1 MKNVL
6 VTGANGFIGQAV
18 CRDLLQ
24 RQFHVLPVVR
34 HSSTIPNATI
44 IKDEYDPQWDTL
56 LKECQTIVHLAGRA
70 HVAHDQS
77 LETRALYIKEN
88 VELTLLLAQKA
99 ADLGVKRFIFI
110 SSIKV
115 NGEETL
121 NAKAFNPEDVPHP
134 QDVYAESKWLAEEG
148 LMKITS
154 STNLEVVIIRPPL
167 VYGPGVKGNFS
178 TLIKLVKKGLPLPLG
193 GIQNQRSLVALDNL
207 SDFIVLCA
215 DINAS
220 PKAANQ
226 VFLVSDGESV
236 STSSLI
242 QRIADAYQLKLRLIP
257 VPVAL
262 LKLLLKLFGKG
273 EAAHRIFGSLKVNDI
288 KARELLGWRPVISM
302 DEQLRK
308 MRDDKVH

>member
-1 MKNVL
+1 MNIL

-18 CRDLLQ
+18 CRDLSL
-24 RQFHVLPVVR
+24 RQFHVLPIVR
-34 HSSTIPNATI
+34 NSSTIPNAI
-44 IKDEYDPQWDTL
+44 IIQDEHDPRWDTV

-70 HVAHDQS
+70 HVAQDKTP
-77 LETRALYIKEN
+77 ETRALYMKEN
-88 VELTLLLAQKA
+88 VELTLNLAQKA
-99 ADLGVKRFIFI
+99 ADLGVKRFVFI

-115 NGEETL
+115 NGEETQ
-121 NAKAFNPEDVPHP
+121 NAKAFTPEDVPHP
-134 QDVYAESKWLAEEG
+134 QDVYAESKWLAEQG
-148 LMKITS
+148 LMTIART
-154 STNLEVVIIRPPL
+154 TNLEIVIIRPPL

-178 TLIKLVKKGLPLPLG
+178 TLIKLVKKGLPIPLG

-207 SDFIVLCA
+207 SNFIALCA

-226 VFLVSDGESV
+226 VFLISDGEPV
-236 STSSLI
+236 STGSLI

-262 LKLLLKLFGKG
+262 LKFLLKLLGKG
-273 EAAHRIFGSLKVNDI
+273 DAAHRIFGSLKVNDI
-288 KARELLGWRPVISM
+288 KARELLGWRPVVSM

-308 MRDDKVH
+308 MRDDTMH